1 MYISKKERNEIL
13 AFLMATN
20 NNCKNCGFE
29 RIEVD
34 ENDLPPTIK
43 QQFKKLGLKGRYL
56 YCTRCKE
63 YSIFSNFEYE

>member
-1 MYISKKERNEIL
+1 MYISEKDKNEIL

-34 ENDLPPTIK
+34 EKDLPLNIK
-43 QQFKKLGLKGRYL
+43 QQFSDLGLKGRYL
-56 YCTRCKE
+56 YCHRCKE
-63 YSIFSNFEYE
+63 YSIFSSFEYE